1 MVVPAAL
8 FVLTLAGGGLVAS
21 RWLPAL
27 AADRVG
33 RLAFILVCVLL
44 GIALAIT
51 GLEIYET
58 VRVINRF
65 PANIGGTAKSD
76 LLASGLITILTDAGP
91 LLGLAAAVY
100 LLAPEGDGP
109 RPE

>member
-1 MVVPAAL
+1 M
-8 FVLTLAGGGLVAS
+8 
-21 RWLPAL
+21 
-27 AADRVG
+27 
-33 RLAFILVCVLL
+33 AFILVCVLL
-44 GIALAIT
+44 GIALSIV

-65 PANIGGTAKSD
+65 PASVGGTAKSD

-91 LLGLAAAVY
+91 LIGLAAVVY
-100 LLAPEGDGP
+100 LLAPEGGAP